1 MTRLTTNSEYTFRV
15 YATNVI
21 GQSPPSPNSDYVKIV
36 APSKKEAPTIT
47 IPLKDTKIGF
57 KQTLTLTCVI
67 GGEPMPDIK
76 WYKNKKLI
84 KSKTITFENRTAK
97 YVIEETSEES
107 AGTYTCSAENPL
119 GKVETS
125 CTVTVEEKATV
136 TVEEK
141 FVTQTKRVHSEWVVT
156 ATIAGYPLPEV
167 IWSFDDKVI
176 QSVGSDVIEIETTRA
191 TTTIR
196 IKKVERM
203 HTGKYKVEV
212 RNSAGASS
220 VEVMLKVIGK
230 LMFYR
235 FFDANEISKGKLKE
249 SLFYA
254 EPLSNF
260 PKSVLK

>member
-1 MTRLTTNSEYTFRV
+1 MTETITETTHKVTRLTTNSEYTFRV

-21 GQSPPSPNSDYVKIV
+21 GQSPPSPNSEYVKIV

-47 IPLKDTKIGF
+47 EPLKDTKIGF
-57 KQTLTLTCVI
+57 KQTLTLSCVI
-67 GGEPMPDIK
+67 GGEPMPTIN

-84 KSKTITFENRTAK
+84 KSKTITFENRIAK
-97 YVIEETSEES
+97 YVIEETSEET
-107 AGTYTCSAENPL
+107 AGTYTCSAENAL

-136 TVEEK
+136 SVEEK
-141 FVTQTKRVHSEWVVT
+141 FVTQTKRVHSEWEVT
-156 ATIAGYPLPEV
+156 ASIAGYPLPEV
-167 IWSFDDKVI
+167 IWSFDDKVLPV
-176 QSVGSDVIEIETTRA
+176 SSEVIEIVKTRA

-230 LMFYR
+230 LMFDR
-235 FFDANEISKGKLKE
+235 FLIQYERLKGKLKR
-249 SLFYA
+249 SL
-254 EPLSNF
+254 
-260 PKSVLK
+260 SVLF